1 MQACSLTSPL
11 RSSSSSVRGIYRELV
26 DKIKIYNNAVSACS
40 NGAHEK
46 ESRKDMRSEVDLR
59 RASLAVKAVAV
70 KLGIHRELEL
80 DSVLTVPYTEDE
92 ILRIENFAE
101 ELATEKITGQLYTM
115 GVPYEDARIKSS
127 VYAMAT
133 EPIDTGCL
141 PWTNSANAP
150 TKKTVKHR
158 ALLHTALSESCP
170 YFNNPVAG

>member
-1 MQACSLTSPL
+1 
-11 RSSSSSVRGIYRELV
+11 
-26 DKIKIYNNAVSACS
+26 
-40 NGAHEK
+40 
-46 ESRKDMRSEVDLR
+46 MRSEVDLR

-133 EPIDTGCL
+133 EPIAYSLLALDKL
-141 PWTNSANAP
+141 RKRADE
-150 TKKTVKHR
+150 KTVKTVR
-158 ALLHTALSESCP
+158 LNADTKNLFFVNQRKRDFLSARMQNVVASFTGRGKPRQIRCYAVAVFP
-170 YFNNPVAG
+170 SRPVCR